1 MCGIAGILSAQRSFS
16 ETNPRAIV
24 QMTNAMRHRGPDG
37 EGFWSDREAGITL
50 GHRRLAI
57 VDLTDAGHQPMHSS
71 SGRFVIT
78 FNGEIYN
85 FRSLRQQLLNLGYRF
100 RGGSDTEVLL
110 AAIECWGLE
119 LALRRSNGMFALA
132 LWDRNTRILH
142 LARDRMGKKPLYV
155 AKSPMGIVFAS
166 ELKAI
171 RACSDAKSDL
181 SLSAVAALLS
191 RGRIPDEHCIWSNVL
206 KLPPAGLLSI
216 YSEGLSDT
224 LNIDTLRSKIRTW
237 WSLTELAQKSRL
249 DPFPDRDEEL
259 VVKLDQVLRSAVRER
274 MIADVP
280 IGAFLSG
287 GIDSSTVAALMQA
300 ESSQPIRTFTVA
312 FDEQAYDESCYAA
325 SVARHLGTNHTEVRL
340 TSADALE
347 VIPSLPEIW
356 DEPFADESQIPTL
369 LISRVAQR
377 HVTVALSGDGGD
389 ECFAGYTRHLV
400 IARLGRLLNS
410 NLPLRQA
417 AAKFLAR
424 LANGSSSRLSDAIA
438 LPNAVSRMLQ
448 ENRIGRFCNLLAASN
463 DGALYDE
470 MTRLSELSLALVPE
484 ASTRNRWPELDDLVS
499 QFLFHDMADYLP
511 SDILVKLDR
520 ASMATS
526 LEARCPILDHRVVE
540 FAWRLP
546 TNTKIRNGR
555 GKWILRQVLARYLPR
570 NLFERPKQGFNVPVG
585 TWLKGPL
592 RTWASDLLS
601 ETRLRQQGLLDVFV
615 VQSCWREHLD
625 GKRDHSRVLWAVLML
640 QTWLDSIAA
649 SPRTLPTDNF
659 ETTLEGT

>member
-1 MCGIAGILSAQRSFS
+1 
-16 ETNPRAIV
+16 
-24 QMTNAMRHRGPDG
+24 
-37 EGFWSDREAGITL
+37 
-50 GHRRLAI
+50 
-57 VDLTDAGHQPMHSS
+57 
-71 SGRFVIT
+71 
-78 FNGEIYN
+78 
-85 FRSLRQQLLNLGYRF
+85 
-100 RGGSDTEVLL
+100 
-110 AAIECWGLE
+110 
-119 LALRRSNGMFALA
+119 
-132 LWDRNTRILH
+132 
-142 LARDRMGKKPLYV
+142 
-155 AKSPMGIVFAS
+155 
-166 ELKAI
+166 
-171 RACSDAKSDL
+171 
-181 SLSAVAALLS
+181 
-191 RGRIPDEHCIWSNVL
+191 
-206 KLPPAGLLSI
+206 
-216 YSEGLSDT
+216 
-224 LNIDTLRSKIRTW
+224 
-237 WSLTELAQKSRL
+237 
-249 DPFPDRDEEL
+249 
-259 VVKLDQVLRSAVRER
+259 
-274 MIADVP
+274 
-280 IGAFLSG
+280 
-287 GIDSSTVAALMQA
+287 
-300 ESSQPIRTFTVA
+300 
-312 FDEQAYDESCYAA
+312 
-325 SVARHLGTNHTEVRL
+325 VRL

-410 NLPLRQA
+410 NLPLRQT

-470 MTRLSELSLALVPE
+470 MTCLSELSLALVPE